1 MGSLYR
7 YIKNKSKR
15 INKAV
20 CLCLVAA
27 LFVGG
32 GFMGINSFKAEQRSL
47 DATDGEGRT
56 VSLDILTSG
65 NAAIESESGVKQNQ
79 GGEGVETAPAA
90 GAMTI
95 DAKSAVLMDAASGKV
110 LFAQNENEQLPPA
123 SVTKVMTMLLVLE
136 AVDSGKIS
144 LDDTVTISERAASMG
159 GSQMYMEVGEQH
171 TLEEIMKGVAMV
183 SANDGC
189 VAAAEYLCGSVE
201 IFVENMN
208 KRAAELGMQNTN
220 FVNTNGLP
228 AANHYSSAYDI
239 ALMSRELMKHI
250 DGHTWFTT
258 WQDKIMVGLPGKQ
271 TEFGLTNTNKLIK
284 QYPGAIG
291 LKTGYTSDAG
301 YCLSGAAT
309 RDNTTLIAVVM
320 GCKTTDIRLKEI
332 SKLLDYGFANYDTA
346 IVAEKDQVMGEILL
360 EKGSPEKI
368 NAVAAEKQAILVG
381 KGEAGS
387 VTSSAVIWDTVE
399 LPLAAGDQVGEL
411 SIFKGEEEIAKVPL
425 VAEKSAD
432 KVGIIEIYR
441 RMLLKLVK

>member
-1 MGSLYR
+1 MGNLYR
-7 YIKNKSKR
+7 YIKKKKVD
-15 INKAV
+15 KAV
-20 CLCLVAA
+20 CACLATA
-27 LFVGG
+27 LFVSG
-32 GFMGINSFKAEQRSL
+32 GFMGINSYKADRRTL
-47 DATDGEGRT
+47 DVQDGESRD
-56 VSLDILTSG
+56 VSLDILVSG
-65 NAAIESESGVKQNQ
+65 NSKVGTE
-79 GGEGVETAPAA
+79 ETAVQSENEGTQMA
-90 GAMTI
+90 I
-95 DAKSAVLMDAASGKV
+95 DAKSAVLIDADSGKV
-110 LFAQNENEQLPPA
+110 IFAQNENEELPPA

-144 LDDTVTISERAASMG
+144 LDDTVTISDRAASMG

-208 KRAAELGMQNTN
+208 KRAAELGMEHTN

-250 DGHTWFTT
+250 GGHAWFTT

-284 QYPGAIG
+284 QYQGAVG

-309 RDNTTLIAVVM
+309 RDNTTLIAGVM

-346 IVAEKDQVMGEILL
+346 LVAEKGQAMGELTL
-360 EKGSPEKI
+360 EKGTPDKI
-368 NAVAAEKQAILVG
+368 NAVTAEKSTLLVN
-381 KGEAGS
+381 KGEAGN
-387 VTSSAVIWDTVE
+387 VSAQAIIWEDIK
-399 LPLAAGDQVGEL
+399 LPLKEGDQVGEL
-411 SIFKGEEEIAKVPL
+411 SILKNGEEITKVPL
-425 VAEKSAD
+425 IAEQSAE

-441 RMLLKLVK
+441 RMLLRLAE